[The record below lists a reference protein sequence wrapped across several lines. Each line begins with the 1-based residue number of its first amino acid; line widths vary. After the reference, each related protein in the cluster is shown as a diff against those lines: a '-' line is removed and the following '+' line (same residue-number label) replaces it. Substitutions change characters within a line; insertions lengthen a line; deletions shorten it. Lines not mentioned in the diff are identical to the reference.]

1 MNERRTPGPR
11 PAAAAAPSAP
21 EELDFETAMTRLEQI
36 VRELESGEQSLDAA
50 IKGYEEGM
58 RLVRRC
64 AAELRRAEEQV
75 KRLTEE
81 AGRILVED
89 FAVPGGS
96 EPDSPLERQT

>member
-1 MNERRTPGPR
+1 MNERPRPGPR
-11 PAAAAAPSAP
+11 PAATPAPSAP
-21 EELDFETAMTRLEQI
+21 EDLDFEAAMAHLEQI
-36 VRELESGEQSLDAA
+36 VRDLESGEQTLDAA

-75 KRLTEE
+75 KRLTED

-89 FAVPGGS
+89 FAVPGTG
-96 EPDSPLERQT
+96 EADSPPER

>member
-1 MNERRTPGPR
+1 MNERQTPGPR
-11 PAAAAAPSAP
+11 AAAPAAASAP
-21 EELDFETAMTRLEQI
+21 EELDFETAMARLEQI

-64 AAELRRAEEQV
+64 AEELRRAEDQV

-81 AGRILVED
+81 AGRILIED
-89 FAVPGGS
+89 FTVPGANETES
-96 EPDSPLERQT
+96 T